1 MKHKIVIVGGG
12 AGGLE
17 LATKLG
23 KRFGKSDKASI
34 TLVDANLTH
43 VWKPLLHEVAAG
55 ALSSANEE
63 LNYHAQAKWNHFSF
77 ELGRMEGLDRTT
89 KTLSLAVVTDENG
102 EPLIPPRTLSYDT
115 LIVAVGSTSNDF
127 SIAGAREHTVFLDTR
142 KQADLFHRKLLNA
155 YLTSTTHQ
163 HAAGAISIAIVGAGA
178 TGVEL
183 AAELRHAAEELFS
196 YGLGQVRPD
205 NLKIT
210 LIEAG
215 PRILPALPER
225 ISNAVLKQLTH
236 LGVNVIVNAAVS
248 SIDEAGLTTR
258 EGLRIETSLKVWA
271 AGIKAPVFLKDLDDL
286 ETNNINQLVVGS
298 TLQTTRDE
306 SIFAFGDCAAC
317 FDPKTG
323 RNVPPRAQAAH
334 QQASTLVKS
343 IDARIKSKPL
353 PTFTYKDYGSLVSL
367 SRFSAVGNLI
377 GDMKLEGH
385 LARYFYMS
393 LYQMHQVALYG
404 ALRTGLSVIGGV
416 LSRRIKPALKL
427 H

>member
-23 KRFGKSDKASI
+23 RLYKKSDKASI

-43 VWKPLLHEVAAG
+43 IWKPLLHEVAAG
-55 ALSSANEE
+55 SLSSATEE

-77 ELGRMEGLDRTT
+77 ELGRMEDLDRKA
-89 KTLSLAVVTDENG
+89 KTLRLAAVSDEQG
-102 EPLIPPRTLSYDT
+102 QELIASRTLTYDT

-127 SIAGAREHTVFLDTR
+127 GIAGAKDNTVFLDSR
-142 KQADLFHRKLLNA
+142 KQADFFHRRLLDA
-155 YLTSTTHQ
+155 YLASSARPDTTGTI
-163 HAAGAISIAIVGAGA
+163 AIAIVGAGA

-196 YGLGQVRPD
+196 YGLGQVKPE

-225 ISNAVLKQLTH
+225 ISNAVLKQLTY
-236 LGVNVIVNAAVS
+236 LGVNVMVNAAVS

-404 ALRTGLSVIGGV
+404 ALRTGLSVIGGF
-416 LSRRIKPALKL
+416 LGRRIKPALKL